1 MTTEPT
7 DPLLVEDDVLDEAP
21 DDQPVDAPRQRATA
35 RHQEDI
41 AQPPAQWQGLFRK
54 RHPLVLLYTGNG
66 KGKTSSALGVTM
78 RAWGRGWKICMLQFI
93 KSKTSHYGETR
104 AAAAMGIEMIPLGDG
119 FTWLSKDIEHD
130 KALARECWA
139 LAREKIESAR
149 YDIVV
154 LDEITYPITYGWLP
168 VQDVID
174 VLRAR
179 PENVHI
185 IMTGRNAD
193 PALVEFAD
201 LVTEMTEIKH
211 PYKSGIKAQPGIDF

>member
-1 MTTEPT
+1 MTTE
-7 DPLLVEDDVLDEAP
+7 E
-21 DDQPVDAPRQRATA
+21 PRQRATA
-35 RHQEDI
+35 RHQEVE
-41 AQPPAQWQGLFRK
+41 QPPAQWKGLFPK
-54 RHPLVLLYTGNG
+54 KHPLALLYTGNG

-78 RAWGRGWKICMLQFI
+78 RAWGRGWKICWLQFI

-104 AAAAMGIEMIPLGDG
+104 AATAMGIEMIPLGDG
-119 FTWLSKDIEHD
+119 FTWLSKDIEKD

-139 LAREKIESAR
+139 LAREKIYSSN

-168 VQDVID
+168 VEEVIET
-174 VLRAR
+174 LKNR
-179 PENVHI
+179 PPHI
-185 IMTGRNAD
+185 HLIMTGRNAD

-211 PYKSGIKAQPGIDF
+211 PYQSGIKAQPGIDF

>member
-1 MTTEPT
+1 MTE
-7 DPLLVEDDVLDEAP
+7 E
-21 DDQPVDAPRQRATA
+21 QPRQRATE
-35 RHQEDI
+35 RHREVE
-41 AQPPAQWQGLFRK
+41 QPPAQWNGLFRK
-54 RHPLVLLYTGNG
+54 RHPLAVLYTGNG

-78 RAWGRGWKICMLQFI
+78 RAWGRGWKICWLQFI

-104 AAAAMGIEMIPLGDG
+104 AAEAMGIEMIPLGDG

-139 LAREKIESAR
+139 LAKEKIYSSQ

-168 VQDVID
+168 VEEVIET
-174 VLRAR
+174 LRNR
-179 PENVHI
+179 PENIHL

-211 PYKSGIKAQPGIDF
+211 PYQTGLKAQPGIDF